1 MSRSGG
7 RLSALAVSR
16 ARKPGLYPDGNGLY
30 LQVSGTNGR
39 SWLLRYMRAGKA
51 HAIGLGALKNVS
63 LASARAAAQEC
74 RQMIGAGLD
83 PIEVRKAGKA
93 RGKLEEAQAM
103 SFKACAEAYIAGHRA
118 QWRSATHA
126 AQWHGTLATYAYP
139 VLGAVP
145 VQKIDVG
152 LVVKVLQPIWVA
164 KTETASRLRGRIEN
178 VLDWAKAHGYR
189 QGENPALWRGH
200 LDKILPRRTKVR
212 TVQHHAAIPYQE
224 VGAFMSELRSQE
236 GVAAR
241 ALEFT
246 ILTAARTGE
255 VLGARPAEFDLVEA
269 VWTVPATRI
278 KGGKNHRV
286 PLGARAAA
294 IVADMMSNH
303 RGAFVFPGS
312 RPATPLH
319 RGAIWKILK
328 NIGRADVTVHGFR
341 STFRDWV
348 AEQTGYPREL
358 AEMALAHVIENK
370 VESAYRRG
378 DLLEKRRRLMD
389 EWANYCSAPL
399 VGGKDLPLRR
409 ASD

>member
-1 MSRSGG
+1 
-7 RLSALAVSR
+7 
-16 ARKPGLYPDGNGLY
+16 
-30 LQVSGTNGR
+30 
-39 SWLLRYMRAGKA
+39 
-51 HAIGLGALKNVS
+51 
-63 LASARAAAQEC
+63 
-74 RQMIGAGLD
+74 MIGAGSD
-83 PIEVRKAGKA
+83 PIEVKKAGKA

-103 SFKACAEAYIAGHRA
+103 SFKSCAEAYIAGHRA

-189 QGENPALWRGH
+189 QGENPASWRGH
-200 LDKILPRRTKVR
+200 LDKILPRRTKLR

-224 VGAFMSELRSQE
+224 IGAFMSELRSQE
-236 GVAAR
+236 GVSAR

-269 VWTVPATRI
+269 TWTVPATHI

-303 RGAFVFPGS
+303 REAFVFPGS
-312 RPATPLH
+312 RPTTPLY

-328 NIGRADVTVHGFR
+328 QIGRPDVTVHGFR

-348 AEQTGYPREL
+348 AEQTAYPREL
-358 AEMALAHVIENK
+358 AEMALAHTIESK
-370 VESAYRRG
+370 VEGAYRRG
-378 DLLEKRRRLMD
+378 DLLEKRRQLMQA
-389 EWANYCSAPL
+389 WAEYCSAPF
-399 VGGKDLPLRR
+399 VGGKVLPLRR
-409 ASD
+409 SSEGD

>member
-1 MSRSGG
+1 
-7 RLSALAVSR
+7 
-16 ARKPGLYPDGNGLY
+16 
-30 LQVSGTNGR
+30 
-39 SWLLRYMRAGKA
+39 
-51 HAIGLGALKNVS
+51 
-63 LASARAAAQEC
+63 
-74 RQMIGAGLD
+74 MIGAGLD

-126 AQWHGTLATYAYP
+126 AQWHGTLAAYAYP
-139 VLGAVP
+139 ILGAVP

-178 VLDWAKAHGYR
+178 VLDWARAHGYR
-189 QGENPALWRGH
+189 HGENPALWRGH

-224 VGAFMSELRSQE
+224 VGTLMSELRSLE

-278 KGGKNHRV
+278 KGGRSHRV
-286 PLGARAAA
+286 PLGARAAT
-294 IVADMMSNH
+294 IVGDLMANQ
-303 RGAFVFPGS
+303 REAFVFPGS
-312 RPATPLH
+312 RPATSLH
-319 RGAIWKILK
+319 RGAIWKILR
-328 NIGRADVTVHGFR
+328 NIGRTDVTVHGFR

-358 AEMALAHVIENK
+358 AEMALAHAIESK

-378 DLLEKRRRLMD
+378 DVLEKRRLLMAD
-389 EWANYCSAPL
+389 WEKYCSAPF
-399 VGGKDLPLRR
+399 VGGKVLP
-409 ASD
+409 